1 MKLAV
6 NSTVFKP
13 FWDQLFHNIGYSREY
28 ERYVIVE
35 PVCYLTEYEAS
46 IKDCVP
52 IDPIVYGWDLGA
64 RVASFIDEQASNHL
78 EQELVPF
85 ILDDKYKYILISD
98 GPLIF
103 PKSRLPEFLDYIKRN
118 RRILKGLRGLVH
130 YHVDEPELSK
140 GDFDAMEL
148 YTNEIKLLGGKDQI
162 GIVLSERDPQDTLD
176 IVRLGKEVFVEHM
189 AKKLGKQ
196 KIDVLAELFSG
207 EKGFHSPV
215 EIEISF

>member
-1 MKLAV
+1 MKLAI

-35 PVCYLTEYEAS
+35 PVCYLTEYDAP
-46 IKDCVP
+46 ITHCVP

-64 RVASFIDEQASNHL
+64 SVASFIDENASEHL
-78 EQELVPF
+78 EQALVHF

-98 GPLIF
+98 EPLIF
-103 PKSRLPEFLDYIKRN
+103 PKLRLLEFLNYIKRN

-140 GDFDAMEL
+140 GDFNAMEL
-148 YTNEIKLLGGKDQI
+148 YTSEIKLLGGKDQI

-176 IVRLGKEVFVEHM
+176 IVRLGKEIFVEHM
-189 AKKLGKQ
+189 SNKLREQ
-196 KIDVLAELFSG
+196 KIDVLGELFTG